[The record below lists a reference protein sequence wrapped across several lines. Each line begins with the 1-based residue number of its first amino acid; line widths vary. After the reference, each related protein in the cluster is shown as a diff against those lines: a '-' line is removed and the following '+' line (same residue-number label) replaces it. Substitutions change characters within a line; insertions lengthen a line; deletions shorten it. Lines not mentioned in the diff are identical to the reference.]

1 MADEGTTP
9 TGSSPSVPRQKP
21 ARSNTTGTVRGRT
34 SPTGEQNGDGRPPT
48 KRARKAINCEP
59 CRNSKLKCDRFVTM
73 RRVMN
78 LDNDYSLE
86 IDPAR
91 HVCCAV
97 RSHLDFWPVSQ
108 VSYAESI
115 GTSAMCYQ
123 DARGHEG
130 NDAIVRGED
139 QWVRVDPAQEINRL
153 RHSISLLEAYIFPAQ
168 RNHTA
173 PHRRASDASSLVPK
187 KETIDA
193 DVLEKTVPAPGMLG
207 TQGQGGL
214 YAGPTSAATH
224 LLMNETARGSEESDS
239 RQQSQEHAEEFP
251 TMTPEYDR
259 DLLAMLPAIEVI
271 DELIV
276 FYFEYCNWI
285 YRHVNQASFTQAWER
300 FKNGT
305 SADRLILASACV
317 MMAVATFY
325 LPSHHSFLQS
335 FPETHEEIGLKF
347 YEVSTTALT
356 RRMAESRT
364 YSMELIELLLIRG
377 MFQTLSKND
386 TEEIWHIRGEL
397 VTIAMAMGLHRDPGK
412 WRMPRDVAERRRW
425 AWWHIVL
432 MERWQA
438 FLFGRPLTIAS
449 HHFDTQLPSYC
460 DPTIDKTGRL
470 YLPNIALFRLA
481 FILGDIMD
489 DAVSVRPV
497 PYESVT
503 ANDRALTQWMEE
515 LPSELDLDEYR
526 VARSLA
532 SPNTAI
538 RRFGVQSVIIRTSYY
553 HIRFSLHRPYASASA
568 SPSAGITNGKSA
580 AASDTSK
587 SAQSLEIAVG
597 AADKLITMVGQSRPD
612 FLANSA
618 LAVPGH
624 MSWGP
629 FHCFSAAMFFSFQ
642 LISNP
647 DQPGAVMFRASIRKA
662 INTLEQSRGNA
673 VADKAF
679 DILNSLTPL
688 YATDFHMLNPDAR
701 EKQRQTVL
709 GTVRKLAFPYHD
721 SHDPRRYSDSPST
734 RGVGSPAN
742 SSSVSPPMTNMSALP
757 QSQQYESMHSMSS
770 MRAAGGYSQQQGQ
783 HMQSPTQL
791 QMSPTVLSHPSS
803 SASGYQYPITPA
815 QPVYA
820 DTTRYSQYVHPP
832 DDTMWG
838 AAVGFGQGE
847 WTQFLETFRPDSAVG
862 RHAHLQNS

>member
-1 MADEGTTP
+1 M
-9 TGSSPSVPRQKP
+9 SSFSR
-21 ARSNTTGTVRGRT
+21 
-34 SPTGEQNGDGRPPT
+34 
-48 KRARKAINCEP
+48 I
-59 CRNSKLKCDRFVTM
+59 
-73 RRVMN
+73 
-78 LDNDYSLE
+78 
-86 IDPAR
+86 
-91 HVCCAV
+91 
-97 RSHLDFWPVSQ
+97 
-108 VSYAESI
+108 
-115 GTSAMCYQ
+115 
-123 DARGHEG
+123 
-130 NDAIVRGED
+130 
-139 QWVRVDPAQEINRL
+139 DPAQEINRL
-153 RHSISLLEAYIFPAQ
+153 RHSVSLLEAYIFPAQ
-168 RNHTA
+168 RNHV
-173 PHRRASDASSLVPK
+173 PLYRRPSDASSLIPK
-187 KETIDA
+187 KEAIDP
-193 DVLEKTVPAPGMLG
+193 DVNDKNAAAPGMLG

-224 LLMNETARGSEESDS
+224 LLMNEPRGSEESDT
-239 RQQSQEHAEEFP
+239 RQPSQEHPEDYPA
-251 TMTPEYDR
+251 MTPEYDR
-259 DLLAMLPAIEVI
+259 DLLAMLPAIEII
-271 DELIV
+271 DELIA

-285 YRHVNQASFTQAWER
+285 YRHVHQPSFTQAWER

-305 SADRLILASACV
+305 SADRIILATACI
-317 MMAVATFY
+317 MIAVATYY
-325 LPSHHSFLQS
+325 LPSHHPFLQS
-335 FPETHEEIGLKF
+335 FPESHAEVGQKF
-347 YEVSTTALT
+347 YDVSTTALQ
-356 RRMAESRT
+356 RRLAESRS
-364 YSMELIELLLIRG
+364 YSLELVELHLIRG

-412 WRMPRDVAERRRW
+412 WRMHRDVAERRRW
-425 AWWHIVL
+425 AWWHIIL

-438 FLFGRPLTIAS
+438 FLFGRPLVIAS

-460 DPTIDKTGRL
+460 DPAIDKTGRL

-497 PYESVT
+497 PYESVQ

-532 SPNTAI
+532 SPNTAT

-553 HIRFSLHRPYASASA
+553 HIRFTLHRPYAS
-568 SPSAGITNGKSA
+568 SPSAGLSNGKSSTA
-580 AASDTSK
+580 DASK

-624 MSWGP
+624 MNWGP

-642 LISNP
+642 LIANP

-662 INTLEQSRGNA
+662 MATLEQSRGNA
-673 VADKAF
+673 VADKGY
-679 DILNSLTPL
+679 DILTALSPL
-688 YATDFHMLNPDAR
+688 YAPDFHCASPEAR
-701 EKQRQTVL
+701 EKQRQQVL

-721 SHDPRRYSDSPST
+721 SHDPRRYGDSPSM

-742 SSSVSPPMTNMSALP
+742 SSSVSPPLTNMPALP

-770 MRAAGGYSQQQGQ
+770 MRTVADGGGGYTTHQQQGGA
-783 HMQSPTQL
+783 HMQGLPSPTQL
-791 QMSPTVLSHPSS
+791 QMSPTVLTQS
-803 SASGYQYPITPA
+803 SAGYQYPM
-815 QPVYA
+815 
-820 DTTRYSQYVHPP
+820 TTQQQVAYDAARYSQYVNPV

-847 WTQFLETFRPDSAVG
+847 WTQFLDTFRPEPSAG
-862 RHAHLQNS
+862 RHSGHIQGS

>member
-1 MADEGTTP
+1 MADETTSP
-9 TGSSPSVPRQKP
+9 TSPTTTIPRQKP
-21 ARSNTTGTVRGRT
+21 ARSNTAGTVRGRT

-59 CRNSKLKCDRFVTM
+59 CRSSKLKCDRFVSM
-73 RRVMN
+73 RCIVF
-78 LDNDYSLE
+78 LDVDYCPETGL
-86 IDPAR
+86 AR
-91 HVCCAV
+91 HAYCVVHLLCAI
-97 RSHLDFWPVSQ
+97 RMLAATKAATHLA
-108 VSYAESI
+108 AEMI
-115 GTSAMCYQ
+115 TS
-123 DARGHEG
+123 D
-130 NDAIVRGED
+130 
-139 QWVRVDPAQEINRL
+139 RVDPAQEINRL

-168 RNHTA
+168 RNHTG
-173 PHRRASDASSLVPK
+173 PHRRASDASSLIPK
-187 KETIDA
+187 KEAIDA
-193 DVLEKTVPAPGMLG
+193 EVIEKTVPAPGMLG
-207 TQGQGGL
+207 SQGQGGL

-224 LLMNETARGSEESDS
+224 LLMVRPFQYPVLGPENEPRGSEESDS
-239 RQQSQEHAEEFP
+239 RQQSQEHTEEFP
-251 TMTPEYDR
+251 AMTPEYDR
-259 DLLAMLPAIEVI
+259 DLLATLPAIEVI

-285 YRHVNQASFTQAWER
+285 YRHVNQASFTQAWDR

-305 SADRLILASACV
+305 SADRLILATACV

-325 LPSHHSFLQS
+325 LPSHHHFLQS
-335 FPETHEEIGLKF
+335 FPESHEEIGLKF

-356 RRMAESRT
+356 RRLAESRT
-364 YSMELIELLLIRG
+364 YSLELVELHLIRG
-377 MFQTLSKND
+377 LFQTLSKND

-412 WRMPRDVAERRRW
+412 WRMHRDVAERRRW

-460 DPTIDKTGRL
+460 DPAIDKTGRL

-497 PYESVT
+497 PYESVM

-532 SPNTAI
+532 SPNTAT

-553 HIRFSLHRPYASASA
+553 HIRFTLHRPYASAN
-568 SPSAGITNGKSA
+568 SPSSGPSNGKSA
-580 AASDTSK
+580 AALDTPK

-662 INTLEQSRGNA
+662 INTLEQSRGNT
-673 VADKAF
+673 VADKGF

-688 YATDFHMLNPDAR
+688 YAADFHMSSQEAR

-721 SHDPRRYSDSPST
+721 SHDPRRYGDSPSM

-742 SSSVSPPMTNMSALP
+742 SSSVSPPMSTMSAIP
-757 QSQQYESMHSMSS
+757 QSQGQYESMHSMSS
-770 MRAAGGYSQQQGQ
+770 MRTAGGYSQPHGAMQSLS
-783 HMQSPTQL
+783 QSPTQL
-791 QMSPTVLSHPSS
+791 QMSPTVLSHPSAS
-803 SASGYQYPITPA
+803 SVGYHYPITAAAP
-815 QPVYA
+815 QPVYT
-820 DTTRYSQYVHPP
+820 DSSRYSQYVHPV

-862 RHAHLQNS
+862 RHHAHLQNS